1 MDGRRR
7 LSSQTNGIGA
17 DIGGYDEDGS
27 RKRRED
33 RPTHVRRTDS
43 IFCLTARIAR
53 TTVFETHAPAEPRVC
68 HFSIGNFRQRRFPL
82 IWRRGLGFWS
92 SHPKQR
98 TATTGEGKQKNA
110 GNGGSKKCLLVACKA
125 ARIFT
130 ASTSLKSVNCRKN
143 LPAIASREHCS
154 SRRGLKFQ
162 QSWVPIVPR
171 TAPRLPPAALDRS
184 LHPLH
189 HHIDPRAPHHL
200 MEPKSGEPIPV
211 VRRHPLPLPTTD
223 GEVRRRRS
231 RKTATTSGTPQK
243 VHEANA
249 TVVTKI
255 CSRHPITILPMK
267 KPMFLLKRRRNAQ
280 PRQEYRRASWGFAT
294 WGILV
299 I

>member
-1 MDGRRR
+1 MASVFGHHTQNREQPRQEKANRRKPGTEEAR
-7 LSSQTNGIGA
+7 NACWLHARQQ
-17 DIGGYDEDGS
+17 GY
-27 RKRRED
+27 
-33 RPTHVRRTDS
+33 
-43 IFCLTARIAR
+43 L
-53 TTVFETHAPAEPRVC
+53 
-68 HFSIGNFRQRRFPL
+68 
-82 IWRRGLGFWS
+82 
-92 SHPKQR
+92 
-98 TATTGEGKQKNA
+98 
-110 GNGGSKKCLLVACKA
+110 LLVLDL
-125 ARIFT
+125 
-130 ASTSLKSVNCRKN
+130 SLKSVNCRKN

-189 HHIDPRAPHHL
+189 HHIDPRAPHHP

-231 RKTATTSGTPQK
+231 RKTATTSGMPQK